1 MKNETQF
8 THTILCKTLSTIQST
23 VYYCAPA
30 TAFFRYFEIFCIQ
43 STRIEKISQLL
54 AELNRRCVKMS
65 PIFKEDQ
72 IKNALFPMEEENKL
86 RN

>member
-1 MKNETQF
+1 MRHNLLTLYSARPYLQF
-8 THTILCKTLSTIQST
+8 NLLSTT
-23 VYYCAPA
+23 VPLLLP
-30 TAFFRYFEIFCIQ
+30 FSDILKIFCIQ